1 MIYTPQFREILG
13 WAFDQHPSMPPL
25 LMYGPTGIGKSEI
38 PEAFA
43 REMQLRQERAVREND
58 PDQSLHQK
66 VGFKYLNFTA
76 MEFADL
82 VGLPSRD
89 GDRTVFCPPDWLKE
103 IEDYPRGVA
112 VFDEVNRVEQ
122 QTRQAYMQ
130 ILDRRAIGN
139 VKIPPGWLIVQTANP
154 TDEGYQ
160 VSDFDYALLRRSN
173 VQELAGDL
181 EYWMEW
187 AQNQYSFDS
196 EPMHPKVLA
205 VAMRLTNRGLVR
217 TVEQKLKPFPTFAG
231 LVQTSQM
238 LRRGVG
244 ALPKE
249 TRTSLYAGQIGAEA
263 ASLLEASL
271 QSAVL
276 QQLLEKAMRKEP
288 IKASDE
294 IMLDL
299 SFLILDHCR
308 KSPAKNADILHNFFK
323 CMPQDHKPMFARSCY
338 EWFVKHKKEFGEFKA
353 EWREWCKEHM
363 SLLKAA
369 LDPKPED
376 DK

>member
-1 MIYTPQFREILG
+1 MIYTPQYREILG
-13 WAFDQHPSMPPL
+13 WGFDQHPTMSPPL
-25 LMYGPTGIGKSEI
+25 VYGPTGIGKSEI
-38 PEAFA
+38 PEMFA
-43 REMQLRQERAVREND
+43 REMQARQQLAVEEGSTD
-58 PDQSLHQK
+58 PVLTQK

-89 GDRTVFCPPDWLKE
+89 GDRTVFSPPDWLKE
-103 IEDYPRGVA
+103 IEDYPRGIA

-139 VKIPPGWLIVQTANP
+139 IKIPKGWLLIQTANP

-160 VSDFDYALLRRSN
+160 VSDFDYALMRRSN

-181 EYWMEW
+181 EFWMEW
-187 AQNQYSFDS
+187 AQNHYRFDD

-205 VAMRLTNRGLVR
+205 VALRLTNRGLVR

-244 ALPKE
+244 ALSKE
-249 TRTSLYAGQIGAEA
+249 ARTALYAGQIGAEA

-276 QQLLEKAMRKEP
+276 MQLLEKALKKEP
-288 IKASDE
+288 VKASDE
-294 IMLDL
+294 VMLDL
-299 SFLILDHCR
+299 SFLVLDHCR
-308 KSPAKNADILHNFFK
+308 KAPGKNAEILHNFFR

-338 EWFVKHKKEFGEFKA
+338 EWFVKHKKEFAEFKA

-363 SLLKAA
+363 TLLKAA
-369 LDPKPED
+369 LDPDPKKDE
-376 DK
+376 